1 MGNNIVVI
9 YGSGASYDSR
19 YKVRIPGNEKHE
31 SPLMDQGFL
40 GNNSILKLLES
51 HKYYPIRKFIEFY
64 FEGRDNIGLEELWSA
79 VDLNHK
85 HITLDTYDWHT
96 ETFDNYLHYV
106 DSYSI
111 PYRTMD
117 CAYDIETGA
126 GSYNKYKFLG
136 DCGRNLKE
144 LIYESL
150 SEFILEQQ
158 PSNYLVLHN
167 KIIESNNLL
176 GYVTF
181 NYDLMLED
189 SLGRLGINTLRY
201 VNVNEDITSSNFL
214 GGANVILI
222 KLHGSLNWEFVPTGR
237 QVIFKSNA
245 IQPKYIENNNYIE
258 PAIIPPTLFKQEI
271 NDDSRVTHPLTQTI
285 LSQWKAAI
293 RLITEADKLLFVG
306 YSFPLTDF
314 HVRRV
319 FQIAMMHKRAK
330 KQNIK
335 ILYCG
340 GGEADDDDIKKNL
353 DNIFCIT
360 DGLFIK
366 NEFSMLCESEEI
378 KDILKA

>member
-19 YKVRIPGNEKHE
+19 YKVRIPSNEEPE
-31 SPLMDQGFL
+31 SPLMDRGFF
-40 GNNSILKLLES
+40 GNNSIVKLLKC
-51 HKYYPIRKFIEFY
+51 HKYYPIRKFIEIY
-64 FEGRDNIGLEELWSA
+64 LEGRDNIGLEELWSA

-96 ETFDNYLHYV
+96 ETFDNYLRYV
-106 DSYSI
+106 DSFSI

-117 CAYDIETGA
+117 RAYVIETGA
-126 GSYNKYKFLG
+126 ESYNRYKFLG

-150 SEFILEQQ
+150 SEFILKQE
-158 PSNYLVLHN
+158 PSNYLSLHN
-167 KIIESNNLL
+167 KIVESNNLL

-189 SLGRLGINTLRY
+189 SLGRFGTNTFKY

-214 GGANVILI
+214 GGMGVILV
-222 KLHGSLNWEFVPTGR
+222 KLHGSLNWEFVPNGR
-237 QVIFKSNA
+237 QVIFKANA
-245 IQPKYIENNNYIE
+245 IQPQYIENNNYIE

-293 RLITEADKLLFVG
+293 RMITEADKLLFIG
-306 YSFPLTDF
+306 YSFPPTDF

-330 KQNIK
+330 KRNIK

-340 GGEADDDDIKKNL
+340 GSRADDKDIKKNL
-353 DNIFCIT
+353 NNIFGST
-360 DGLFIK
+360 DGLIIK
-366 NEFSMLCESEEI
+366 NEFSLLCESEE
-378 KDILKA
+378 LKEFVKV